1 MLDALRF
8 VSGAVSKLDTVPA
21 LTHYRVEAGFV
32 MGFNGTV
39 ALCSPI
45 DLQLSATPNA
55 EQFFRALK
63 SCDDVVSITQQHNG
77 TIKIKSGAFSTTVDC
92 SPEPYPAVAPDGPAY
107 AVKPGLCALLKK
119 LVPIISNDANRL
131 WMNGALFAQDGTITV
146 TNGVVAAQ
154 AWTGDYFHARANVP
168 AAALREVV
176 RTGCDPIAMQWGEKN
191 VTFHFD
197 GGRWLRT
204 SLFNEP
210 WPIAKLDG
218 VLNSACN
225 PRALPEGFFA
235 AVEKLVPFGDDW
247 AKIELHADCVCVV
260 DKGAR
265 RVAEMVVHMP
275 MEDKGTYNGKLL
287 LLLKNLATHVDF
299 SLYPQPALW
308 CGDNVRG
315 AIIGMH

>member
-32 MGFNGTV
+32 MGFNGTF

-45 DLQLSATPNA
+45 DLQLTATPNA

-63 SCDDVVSITQQHNG
+63 SCDDVIAITQQHNG
-77 TIKIKSGAFSTTVDC
+77 TIKVRSGAFSTTVDC

-107 AVKPGLCALLKK
+107 AVKPGLCGLLKK
-119 LVPIISNDANRL
+119 LLPIVSNDATRL
-131 WMNGALFAQDGTITV
+131 WANGALFDPDGTITV

-168 AAALREVV
+168 GAALREVV
-176 RTGCDPIAMQWGEKN
+176 RTGCDPIALQWGDRS

-204 SLFNEP
+204 VLFNEP
-210 WPIAKLDG
+210 WPQAKLDNI
-218 VLNSACN
+218 LSAACA
-225 PRALPEGFFA
+225 PRPIPDGFFA
-235 AVEKLVPFGDDW
+235 AVEKLVPFADEW
-247 AKIELHADCVCVV
+247 AKIELADDRLRAV
-260 DKGAR
+260 DKQSRPIADIELSVR
-265 RVAEMVVHMP
+265 EH
-275 MEDKGTYNGKLL
+275 GTYNGKLL
-287 LLLKNLATHVDF
+287 LLLKNLATHIDF
-299 SLYPQPALW
+299 SLYPRPALW
-308 CGDNVRG
+308 QGDNVRG
-315 AIIGMH
+315 AIIGMT